1 MSEWQGSIPSTA
13 VPERFSSERTNLF
26 STRFSRRSLCL
37 VTMSPMF
44 CFRFARLRHQAHDL
58 ERGKM
63 LPGIRCLFHCERGF
77 AFHDE
82 SIKIL
87 TQKNGYRFGKR
98 PRNVRFDLVYQVENG
113 ERFILED
120 RICIKNKKP
129 GFHNCKVSVE

>member
-1 MSEWQGSIPSTA
+1 
-13 VPERFSSERTNLF
+13 
-26 STRFSRRSLCL
+26 
-37 VTMSPMF
+37 
-44 CFRFARLRHQAHDL
+44 
-58 ERGKM
+58 M

-98 PRNVRFDLVYQVENG
+98 PRNVRFDLVYLIENR

-120 RICIKNKKP
+120 RVCVKDEKP
-129 GFHNCKVSVE
+129 VSTTVK